1 MLATHSPVTP
11 VTPPKTVQPAEP
23 MTSSSCRVALMTAP
37 ETGAV
42 SIIQLSGDIRP
53 VLKCITG
60 HDTWPVG
67 TLRLSNLADIDEG
80 LVSIPTEHCAQ
91 LMPHGGLR
99 IRQRLLTAL
108 EKAGAV
114 HDPDLSP
121 EVLFPEAR
129 NAIEAAALKLIST
142 AASPLAI
149 DLLLQQP
156 ERWGDCDS
164 WTAEDDARSRRL
176 NRLLTPPGIVMIG
189 PPNIGK
195 SSLLNMLTGRDVAI
209 AMDEPGTTRDY
220 VSALIELGGIVVR
233 WHDTPGQRTSD
244 DIIEMDAL
252 SRTEQL
258 IETADMLILARDAT
272 SAWIETDREP
282 DLRLSLRSDLGLC
295 RDADVCVSAH
305 TGEGLIELVECVREH
320 LVPASDLGS
329 TRPWRFPGLEHQT
342 PNID

>member
-1 MLATHSPVTP
+1 MGSGP
-11 VTPPKTVQPAEP
+11 
-23 MTSSSCRVALMTAP
+23 CRAAVMTAP

-42 SIIQLSGDIRP
+42 SIIQLSGDIKP
-53 VLKCITG
+53 ILKRITG
-60 HDTWPVG
+60 HGKWPVG
-67 TLRLSNLADIDEG
+67 TLRLSNLAGIDKG
-80 LVSIPTEHCAQ
+80 LVSIPTEDCAQ

-99 IRQRLLTAL
+99 ICQRLLAEL
-108 EKAGAV
+108 KMAGAST
-114 HDPDLSP
+114 DADLTP
-121 EVLFPEAR
+121 EAMFPEAR

-156 ERWGDCDS
+156 ERWADCES
-164 WTAEDDARSRRL
+164 WTAEDDTRSRRL
-176 NRLLTPPGIVMIG
+176 DRLLMPPSVVMLG

-195 SSLLNMLTGRDVAI
+195 SSLLNLMTGRDVAI
-209 AMDEPGTTRDY
+209 TMDEPGTTRDY
-220 VSALIELGGIVVR
+220 VSALIELGGLVVR
-233 WHDTPGQRTSD
+233 WHDTPGHRTSD
-244 DIIEMDAL
+244 DAIEMDAL

-305 TGEGLIELVECVREH
+305 TGEGLVELVECVREH
-320 LVPASDLGS
+320 LVPMSDLGS
-329 TRPWRFPGLEHQT
+329 TRPWRFPGLENQT
-342 PNID
+342 PTID